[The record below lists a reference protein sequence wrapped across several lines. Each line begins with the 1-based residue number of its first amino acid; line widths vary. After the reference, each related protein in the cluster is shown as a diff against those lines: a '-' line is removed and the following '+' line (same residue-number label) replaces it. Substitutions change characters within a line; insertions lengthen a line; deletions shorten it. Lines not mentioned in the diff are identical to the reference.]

1 MPMIPI
7 ALPVLLAALLTGA
20 EQPDSGKPAD
30 AKPAEAAAP
39 AKAAFPAPVKKNLY
53 ANNDLR
59 GKAAP
64 KFEVEKWLAPK
75 STGGAGE
82 VKAADT
88 KGKVVLIDF
97 WATWCPPCRAAI
109 PELNKWQK
117 TFKDDLVIIG
127 VSDEEAKKVQPFL
140 DKTPIDYAMA
150 IDTKARM
157 KNAVGVQGI
166 PNVLVI
172 GTDNIVRW
180 QGFPGSQ
187 EEHLSEATL
196 RQIIEA
202 DKARRASEKKVDP
215 ATPPPSTPAPSTPA
229 EPAPRK

>member
-1 MPMIPI
+1 MPLPTI
-7 ALPVLLAALLTGA
+7 ALPVLLAALLAGA
-20 EQPDSGKPAD
+20 EQPGGDKPVD
-30 AKPAEAAAP
+30 AKPADTAAP
-39 AKAAFPAPVKKNLY
+39 AKSAFPASVKKNLY

-75 STGGAGE
+75 SAGNTGE
-82 VKAADT
+82 VKPADT
-88 KGKVVLIDF
+88 KDKVVLIDF

-127 VSDEEAKKVQPFL
+127 VSDEDARKVQPFL

-180 QGFPGSQ
+180 QGFPASQ

-202 DKARRASEKKVDP
+202 DKARRASEKKSEP
-215 ATPPPSTPAPSTPA
+215 ASPPAKTPT
-229 EPAPRK
+229 EPAPKK